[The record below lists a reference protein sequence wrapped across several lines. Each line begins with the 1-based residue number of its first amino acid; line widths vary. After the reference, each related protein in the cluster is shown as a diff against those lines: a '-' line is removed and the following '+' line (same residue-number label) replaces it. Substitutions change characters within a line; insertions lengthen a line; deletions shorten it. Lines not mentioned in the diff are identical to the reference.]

1 MSTLFT
7 RTAMV
12 PVWLVAFGLI
22 ALFGSLPTSA
32 PGVVLLIMA
41 GLALTIMLVV
51 WKDLHPTLATMRAP
65 APPRATLPS
74 TDFVPNSW
82 PDSGFRTNLRRR
94 TIGELGGHG
103 F

>member
-41 GLALTIMLVV
+41 GLALTIVLVV

-94 TIGELGGHG
+94 TIGELGGHR